1 MNKKKSTVIL
11 DICKYL
17 ILIAGAISMLF
28 PFIWMVLTSFKSV
41 SESVA
46 IPPTWFPSEWLIS
59 NFNAVF
65 ETAPFGQYFV
75 NTVIISTLST
85 VITILITILASFAL
99 SVLDF
104 RGKNF
109 IFYLFLGTMMIP
121 SELLIIQNYVTVS
134 KLGWL
139 DTYQGIVLP
148 MISAAFYIYLL
159 RENFLQLPP
168 MLYKAAKIDGCSDWK
183 YLWKILVP
191 NSVSSIATIG
201 ILNFITTWNSFLWP
215 IMVTNTDAKRVLT
228 IGLMHFNNS
237 ASSRINLQMAGAMI
251 VIMPM
256 VILYLIFRKQIMQ
269 GVSRGGLKG

>member
-17 ILIAGAISMLF
+17 ILIVGAISMLF
-28 PFIWMVLTSFKSV
+28 PFIWMVLTAFKSV

-46 IPPTWFPSEWLIS
+46 IPPTWFPSEWLFS
-59 NFNAVF
+59 NFNTVF

-99 SVLDF
+99 SILDF

-183 YLWKILVP
+183 YLWRILVP

>member
-1 MNKKKSTVIL
+1 
-11 DICKYL
+11 
-17 ILIAGAISMLF
+17 
-28 PFIWMVLTSFKSV
+28 
-41 SESVA
+41 
-46 IPPTWFPSEWLIS
+46 
-59 NFNAVF
+59 
-65 ETAPFGQYFV
+65 
-75 NTVIISTLST
+75 
-85 VITILITILASFAL
+85 
-99 SVLDF
+99 
-104 RGKNF
+104 
-109 IFYLFLGTMMIP
+109 MIP

-183 YLWKILVP
+183 YLWRILVP

>member
-139 DTYQGIVLP
+139 DTYQGIVLL